1 MTVYANRI
9 RRSYERRRSV
19 REMIVATLLLI
30 AAVALLAVA
39 ACEQEQEEQHVS
51 TYALTAEQKLDIVR
65 SWYGEVYP
73 QYVAR
78 R

>member
-1 MTVYANRI
+1 MTVYTNRI
-9 RRSYERRRSV
+9 RRSYERRRSA
-19 REMIVATLLLI
+19 REMIVATLLLV
-30 AAVALLAVA
+30 AAIALLAVA
-39 ACEQEQEEQHVS
+39 ACEQEQEEQQVS
-51 TYALTAEQKLDIVR
+51 TYALTKEQKREIVR